1 MTFIPQLCEVS
12 LRYFPLRPLTG
23 LLTHSG
29 SLTGAVLPVRQ
40 TPDLEARPL
49 NLGGSHQVISHLS
62 RSQALLALLGT
73 LTEAALPVCQ
83 GRTLKLVPHF
93 YEDSPSCSSPQPL
106 TGLLAH
112 LGTLARA
119 VVPVRQ
125 HRFLWNSTSET
136 RPPSLRGR
144 IEFPQGSR
152 SQASF
157 TGPLAGSHISHGQRR
172 RYVTTGSKC
181 FTPFFLAGSHRVVP
195 RLCASQACST
205 GKALSPGT
213 STPVLED
220 RPSGV
225 SLSYFSPQ
233 PLTGLL
239 ALLGTLTGAVSPV
252 RQDGT

>member
-1 MTFIPQLCEVS
+1 M
-12 LRYFPLRPLTG
+12 
-23 LLTHSG
+23 
-29 SLTGAVLPVRQ
+29 
-40 TPDLEARPL
+40 
-49 NLGGSHQVISHLS
+49 
-62 RSQALLALLGT
+62 
-73 LTEAALPVCQ
+73 
-83 GRTLKLVPHF
+83 
-93 YEDSPSCSSPQPL
+93 
-106 TGLLAH
+106 
-112 LGTLARA
+112 
-119 VVPVRQ
+119 PVRQ

-181 FTPFFLAGSHRVVP
+181 FTPFFLAGSHRVFP

-239 ALLGTLTGAVSPV
+239 ASPGTLTGAVLPV
-252 RQDGT
+252 RQDRTLKLVPHFCEVSPSCSSPQPLTGLLAPPGTIARAVVPVRQHRFLGTQHPETHPPSLRGRIEFPQWSRSQACSPHRVTLTGAVLPVRQHTGTSTPDLEDRPSQGSH